1 MPFGFQ
7 VLQIHLNYFTEKD
20 FFNFEQFIK
29 KNKKKIITFS
39 EANYITSNSFFHK
52 TTKYFIEKTLKFKR
66 AFL

>member
-7 VLQIHLNYFTEKD
+7 VIQIHLNYFTEKD
-20 FFNFEQFIK
+20 FSKFEQFIK
-29 KNKKKIITFS
+29 KNQRKIITFS
-39 EANYITSNSFFHK
+39 EANQIKSNSFFHK